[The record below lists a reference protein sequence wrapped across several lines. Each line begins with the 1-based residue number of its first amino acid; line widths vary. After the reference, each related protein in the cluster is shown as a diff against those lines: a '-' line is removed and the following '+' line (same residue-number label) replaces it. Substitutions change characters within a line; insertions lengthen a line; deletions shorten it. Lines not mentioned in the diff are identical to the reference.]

1 MLTYQ
6 TQILDLK
13 QYWFLAFRN
22 LCSPDSW
29 ISCDDKRK
37 FASLVKF
44 INATLMCVHAHA
56 SVNIY
61 RWKSTAWIGTW
72 SQLNFEDF
80 WRTYIFHIYRFLSEQ
95 IHNHLLKHWLNEMEV
110 QINEHTCWILCSSVD
125 VGEKHMILLAI
136 WHCFR
141 IYVTML
147 VPCLGQFTDVVGMYS
162 AMIQC
167 NCQIYFV
174 SYSCHI
180 VWFSLNYPSYW
191 GFKQAELD
199 QAH

>member
-1 MLTYQ
+1 M
-6 TQILDLK
+6 
-13 QYWFLAFRN
+13 R
-22 LCSPDSW
+22 
-29 ISCDDKRK
+29 
-37 FASLVKF
+37 
-44 INATLMCVHAHA
+44 VHAHA

-167 NCQIYFV
+167 SCQIYFV
-174 SYSCHI
+174 ILFDLVSIIHRTGVSTSWTRPSPLKFMLSLEIISQAQNEKLVRTKRIALPPIHI
-180 VWFSLNYPSYW
+180 NCLI
-191 GFKQAELD
+191 
-199 QAH
+199 